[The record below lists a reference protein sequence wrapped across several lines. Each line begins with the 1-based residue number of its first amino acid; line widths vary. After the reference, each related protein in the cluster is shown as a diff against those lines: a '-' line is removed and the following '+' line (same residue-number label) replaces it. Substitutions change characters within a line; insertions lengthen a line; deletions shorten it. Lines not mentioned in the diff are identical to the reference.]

1 KELKGFQRVFLKPG
15 ESKALT
21 FTLTVDD
28 LKFYNEDLK
37 YIYEPGD
44 FKLFIGTNS
53 EEVKEASFTL
63 VK

>member
-53 EEVKEASFTL
+53 EEVKETSFTL